1 MRPGCACSSAAFGAL
16 TLNAGTIAVRPDGRI
31 EQTLDIRFPDA
42 TTTGAMEA
50 TLAQLASRF
59 GASFVLGRSKDPFS
73 VDAGHPAVQAL
84 LDVYREVTGREA
96 EPFSMGGGT
105 YARNFARAVSFGPED
120 EELELPA
127 WAGSMHGPNE
137 AASEEAL
144 KEALKIYILAL
155 VRLMGLEL

>member
-1 MRPGCACSSAAFGAL
+1 MPL
-16 TLNAGTIAVRPDGRI
+16 TLNAGTIKNGPDGRI
-31 EQTLDIRFPDA
+31 EQTIDVRFPDA
-42 TTTGAMEA
+42 TTTDAMEA
-50 TLAQLASRF
+50 VLAQLASWFRR
-59 GASFVLGRSKDPFS
+59 ASFVLSASNDLS

-137 AASEEAL
+137 AAAVRRL

-155 VRLMGLEL
+155 VRLMGFGVFA